1 MTAWRVVSSN
11 VPSGL
16 CSQKPSCSNF
26 FCEAMV
32 LGPLRWPDS
41 LMPRSTIVVVV
52 VGATVVG
59 TLCAFDH

>member
-1 MTAWRVVSSN
+1 
-11 VPSGL
+11 
-16 CSQKPSCSNF
+16 
-26 FCEAMV
+26 MV

-52 VGATVVG
+52 VVGATVVG